1 MVMEKVKKVIIV
13 DDFALSR
20 AILKKMIAARADLV
34 VCAEFENAETC
45 IEYLKN
51 NTVDLVIMDFCLPKM
66 NGTNASNLIKSFAPD
81 IKIILLVSANTRS
94 EILMSLFANVD
105 AYALKDVSQ
114 TQLSNI
120 VDKVFSNYIWVD
132 FRIQHA
138 IFNLIKYLPTSDY
151 VYFKNLLTSN
161 EGVLIDMIL
170 KGVDKCDIA
179 KSLNIQ
185 LPDLAL
191 TVRSIFKK
199 LSKTKRVIQLVEDF
213 KYDFV

>member
-1 MVMEKVKKVIIV
+1 MIMEKVKKVIIV

-20 AILKKMIAARADLV
+20 AILKKMIASRSDLV
-34 VCAEFENAETC
+34 VCGEFENAEDC
-45 IEYLKN
+45 IDYLKN
-51 NTVDLVIMDFCLPKM
+51 HSADLVIMDFCLPKI
-66 NGTNASNLIKSFAPD
+66 NGTNASNIIKSFAPD

-120 VDKVFSNYIWVD
+120 MDTVFSNNIWID
-132 FRIQHA
+132 FRIQYA
-138 IFNLIKYLPTSDY
+138 IFNFIKYLPSSDY
-151 VYFKNLLTSN
+151 VYFKTLLTSN

-185 LPDLAL
+185 LSDLAL
-191 TVRSIFKK
+191 AVRSIFKK

-213 KYDFV
+213 KYDFA

>member
-1 MVMEKVKKVIIV
+1 MIMEKVKKVIIV

-20 AILKKMIAARADLV
+20 AILKKMIASRSDLV
-34 VCAEFENAETC
+34 VCGEFENAEDC
-45 IEYLKN
+45 IDYLKN
-51 NTVDLVIMDFCLPKM
+51 HSADLVIMDFCLPKI
-66 NGTNASNLIKSFAPD
+66 NGTNASNIIKSFAPD

-120 VDKVFSNYIWVD
+120 MDTVFSNNIWID
-132 FRIQHA
+132 FRIQYA
-138 IFNLIKYLPTSDY
+138 IFNFIKYLPSSDY
-151 VYFKNLLTSN
+151 VYFKTLLTSN

-179 KSLNIQ
+179 KFLNIQ
-185 LPDLAL
+185 LSDLAL
-191 TVRSIFKK
+191 AVRSIFKK

-213 KYDFV
+213 KYDFA

>member
-1 MVMEKVKKVIIV
+1 MIMEKVKKVIIV

-20 AILKKMIAARADLV
+20 AILKKMIASRSDLV
-34 VCAEFENAETC
+34 VCGEFENAEDC
-45 IEYLKN
+45 IDYLKN
-51 NTVDLVIMDFCLPKM
+51 HSADLVIMDFCLPKI
-66 NGTNASNLIKSFAPD
+66 NGTNASNIIKSFAPD

-120 VDKVFSNYIWVD
+120 MDTVFSNNIWID
-132 FRIQHA
+132 FRIQYA
-138 IFNLIKYLPTSDY
+138 IFNLIKYLPSSDY
-151 VYFKNLLTSN
+151 VYFKTLLTSN

-185 LPDLAL
+185 LSDLAL
-191 TVRSIFKK
+191 AVRSIFKK
-199 LSKTKRVIQLVEDF
+199 LSKTKSVIQLVEDF
-213 KYDFV
+213 KYDFA